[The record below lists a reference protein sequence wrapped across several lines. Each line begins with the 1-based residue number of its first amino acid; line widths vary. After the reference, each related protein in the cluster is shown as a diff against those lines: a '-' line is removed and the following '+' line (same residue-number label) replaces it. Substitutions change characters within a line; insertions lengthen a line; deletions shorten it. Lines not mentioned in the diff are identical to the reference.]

1 MSFESILSQIINE
14 ANAERKK
21 IINQANQ
28 QKEEILR
35 QAKQDAENLYQG
47 ILEKEKSVFE
57 AEKQKIIVNARLE
70 GKKQLLAAKQGLID
84 QVFERLKSE
93 FKKDSFK
100 KKQIFQDNTKEVPE
114 DIDFYLKKIRPE
126 YETAISE
133 ILFK

>member
-1 MSFESILSQIINE
+1 MSFESILSQIVNE

-35 QAKQDAENLYQG
+35 QAKLEAENFYQE
-47 ILEKEKSVFE
+47 IVDKERRVFE

-70 GKKQLLAAKQGLID
+70 GKKQLLSAKQGLID

-93 FKKDSFK
+93 IKKDSFK
-100 KKQIFQDNTKEVPE
+100 KKQISQDGTKEVPE

-126 YETAISE
+126 YETEISE